1 MLDKQ
6 KDIDAV
12 LVATPDHMHAL
23 DRDGGDAARQ
33 ARLRA
38 EAADAH
44 HQRGARA

>member
-12 LVATPDHMHAL
+12 VVATPDHMHAAIAM
-23 DRDGGDAARQ
+23 AAMDLEQ

-38 EAADAH
+38 EAA
-44 HQRGARA
+44 